1 MLRLPRCSVLVVTL
15 LLPTVVRAEEK
26 PSASDKPSSPWAID
40 QSLSIAPQAAP
51 TPALKY
57 RLLPGDW
64 ELKEGNAVPI
74 YLRLNHEQSDA
85 SRKYFVDTPKQWN
98 ALPLDKIPLEAAR
111 KFLHDHQY
119 MLRQLELG
127 ARRRTAEWDYTLDEP
142 NPIGLLLP
150 DAQSMRN
157 YAPML
162 ILQARVALAEGDF
175 GTAAHHL
182 ETGFAFSRQVAE
194 GPTLI
199 HSLIGFAIASDFAGT
214 VAEFIEQ
221 PDAPNLYW
229 ALTALPRP
237 LIDMRAGLGFEYQ
250 TFDKQF
256 PEFGDLDRERTAE
269 QWDNLLRNV
278 RTELR
283 ELALLPEEGGKQK
296 LPDWY
301 SKDYGPEEPAAKSP
315 DLPVAR
321 EYVARSRGLPSEKV
335 ATMPPAQVLLLF
347 MKGTYQEDRDDWYR
361 ASYLP
366 YPQARPVFADSTKRL
381 REAANSEGHVPV
393 RLLLP
398 ALTKVISHQIAVER
412 RLAALRA
419 IEALRIY
426 AAANA
431 GHLPEKLDNVTEVPV
446 PTDPGTGQPFEYHGE
461 GDTATLMSR
470 IPGDPLPNYDQRY
483 HLTIHKK

>member
-1 MLRLPRCSVLVVTL
+1 MLRLRLDSVLVFTL
-15 LLPTVVRAEEK
+15 MLPSVVRAEEK
-26 PSASDKPSSPWAID
+26 PSGSDKPSSPWAID
-40 QSLSIAPQAAP
+40 QSLNIAPQAAP

-57 RLLPGDW
+57 RLLPGEW

-85 SRKYFVDTPKQWN
+85 SRKYFIEMPKQWN
-98 ALPLDKIPLEAAR
+98 ALPLDKIPLEEAR
-111 KFLHDHQY
+111 KFLNDHQY

-127 ARRRTAEWDYTLDEP
+127 ARRRTVEWDYTLDEP

-157 YAPML
+157 YTPML
-162 ILQARVALAEGDF
+162 ILQTRVALAEGDF
-175 GTAAHHL
+175 TAAADHL
-182 ETGFAFSRQVAE
+182 KTGFAFSRQVAE

-199 HSLIGFAIASDFAGT
+199 HSLIGFAIASEFAGT

-221 PDAPNLYW
+221 PNAPNLYW

-250 TFDKQF
+250 TFEKQF
-256 PEFGDLDRERTAE
+256 PELGDLDRERTAK
-269 QWDNLLRNV
+269 QWDNLLRRV

-283 ELALLPEEGGKQK
+283 DLALMPAEGGKQK
-296 LPDWY
+296 LPDWFP
-301 SKDYGPEEPAAKSP
+301 KDYAPEEPAAKSP
-315 DLPVAR
+315 DLSRAR
-321 EYVARSRGLPSEKV
+321 EYLARIRGLPAEKV

-347 MKGTYQEDRDDWYR
+347 MMGTYQEDRDDWYR

-366 YPQARPVFADSTKRL
+366 YPQARPTFDDSINRL
-381 REAANSEGHVPV
+381 HEATNSEGHLPA

-398 ALTKVISHQIAVER
+398 ALNKVMSHQIAVER
-412 RLAALRA
+412 HLAALRA
-419 IEALRIY
+419 IEALRMY

-431 GHLPEKLDNVTEVPV
+431 GHLPEKLDDVTEVPI
-446 PTDPGTGQPFEYHGE
+446 PNDPGTGQPFAYHSD
-461 GDTATLMSR
+461 GDKATLMSR
-470 IPGDPLPNYDQRY
+470 IPGDPMPNYDQRY
-483 HLTIHKK
+483 QLTLRKK